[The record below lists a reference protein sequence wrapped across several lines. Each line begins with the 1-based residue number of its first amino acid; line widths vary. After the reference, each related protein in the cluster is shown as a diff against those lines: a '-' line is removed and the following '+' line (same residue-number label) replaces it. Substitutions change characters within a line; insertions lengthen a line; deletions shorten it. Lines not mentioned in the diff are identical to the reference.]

1 MAGEKVLFLCY
12 NSQLKNYLS
21 ENYPHES
28 IDYYTISGYAC
39 KLCDSTVPK
48 YDKMESILEE
58 MYIYDTFPYMHVII
72 DEGQDFGIEDME
84 EANVVELLK
93 TIIVDRK
100 PETASFYI
108 FYDKLQLV
116 QASQAPKYIDEADC
130 KLTLYRNCRNTE
142 NIATTSLAPITE
154 RKPKLIDG
162 CVKGAPAKLHF
173 CSNSDAV
180 QEKLNLLLDT
190 LKGQGVKDIIILTC
204 KTETTSILSNVII
217 NGVYAGF
224 ATWWVPYLY
233 IWAILWGLT
242 MLLPRKMPKWLA
254 CILYPAVCSLYGF
267 AYGTLYAP
275 AQALLFG
282 FNFEQT
288 LAWIVA
294 GIPFD
299 VIHGVSN
306 LFAGLLVLPL
316 SSLLVRLKSKYI
328 DS

>member
-1 MAGEKVLFLCY
+1 MNSSTQDNSKSHTPIRENAKRIKETCIFAMLGTPLFGSKIIMEVLPNVHL
-12 NSQLKNYLS
+12 LGML
-21 ENYPHES
+21 
-28 IDYYTISGYAC
+28 IMVYTIAFRT
-39 KLCDSTVPK
+39 KALIP
-48 YDKMESILEE
+48 I
-58 MYIYDTFPYMHVII
+58 YIY
-72 DEGQDFGIEDME
+72 
-84 EANVVELLK
+84 
-93 TIIVDRK
+93 
-100 PETASFYI
+100 
-108 FYDKLQLV
+108 
-116 QASQAPKYIDEADC
+116 
-130 KLTLYRNCRNTE
+130 
-142 NIATTSLAPITE
+142 
-154 RKPKLIDG
+154 
-162 CVKGAPAKLHF
+162 
-173 CSNSDAV
+173 
-180 QEKLNLLLDT
+180 
-190 LKGQGVKDIIILTC
+190 
-204 KTETTSILSNVII
+204 VII